1 MEEAPQMT
9 LEAQHG
15 GDVRADDL
23 DRDYRML
30 IDGEWVESA
39 DGGTFQCVDPYTTVA
54 WGQVPIATTEQVD
67 TAVRAARRAFDDTDW
82 PRLPPQ
88 ARAAILRRLGLL
100 IEEHAD
106 RLVHQQ
112 VRENGKLVSEMG
124 PNIRA
129 VAADCHFYAGLAETL
144 HGHTM
149 GAPFPNFM
157 TYTVR
162 EPIGV
167 VAAIT
172 PWNTPL
178 GLLGW
183 KLFPALAAGN
193 TVVAKPSEVTPT
205 STLLLAE
212 LAVEAGVPA
221 GVINVVTGLGPTG
234 EALVRHPEVDKIAF
248 TGSTATG
255 LRIAGIAAERNA
267 RVSLELGGKSP
278 NIIFADADVSNAVN
292 GVMAGVFAATGQ
304 TCIAGSRVLV
314 EDAVYDEVA
323 ATLADRAGRM
333 RHGDPLDAG
342 SQLGPVASR
351 PQLDKVLSYL
361 DLGRDEAELLA
372 GGGRPDEP
380 GFFVQPTVFGDVPL
394 DARIARE
401 EIFGPVASLVRFS
414 GEEEALRIAHDTKY
428 GLAAGVWTNDVK
440 RAHRIASRL
449 RAGSV
454 WVNNYR
460 LLGHGMPFGGF
471 KQSGLGREL
480 GIEALH
486 GYTEVKSVWM
496 DTGNDIAPIWG

>member
-1 MEEAPQMT
+1 MT
-9 LEAQHG
+9 VQADPTG
-15 GDVRADDL
+15 SSDARADDL
-23 DRDYRML
+23 DRPYRML

-39 DGGTFQCVDPYTTVA
+39 DGGTFQCVDPFSTQR
-54 WGQVPIATTEQVD
+54 WGQVPVATDEQVD
-67 TAVRAARRAFDDTDW
+67 QAVRAARSAFQETDW
-82 PRLPPQ
+82 ARQPPQ
-88 ARAAILRRLGLL
+88 RRAAVLRRLGAL

-112 VRENGKLVSEMG
+112 IRENGKLVSEMG
-124 PNIRA
+124 PNIGA
-129 VAADCHFYAGLAETL
+129 VAGDAYFYAGLAEQV

-149 GAPFPNFM
+149 GAPFPNFT

-193 TVVAKPSEVTPT
+193 TVVSKPSEVTPP

-212 LAVEAGVPA
+212 LAVEAGVPR
-221 GVINVVTGLGPTG
+221 GVFNVVTGLGPTG
-234 EALVRHPEVDKIAF
+234 AALVDHPGVDKIAF

-255 LRIAGIAAERNA
+255 LRIGSIAAARGA

-278 NIIFADADVSNAVN
+278 QMIFDDADLSNAVN

-304 TCIAGSRVLV
+304 TCLAGSRVLV
-314 EDAVYDEVA
+314 EDGVYDEFARLLSERA
-323 ATLADRAGRM
+323 ALM
-333 RHGDPLDAG
+333 RHGDPLDPG
-342 SQLGPVASR
+342 SQLGPVASE
-351 PQLDKVLSYL
+351 PQLEKVLSYVEI
-361 DLGRDEAELLA
+361 GRGEAELLA
-372 GGGRPDEP
+372 GGARPEHP
-380 GFFVQPTVFGDVPL
+380 GLFHQPTVFGDVPL

-401 EIFGPVASLVRFS
+401 EIFGPVASLVRFR
-414 GEEEALRIAHDTKY
+414 GEEEALRIANDTNY
-428 GLAAGVWTNDVK
+428 GLAAGVWTENVK
-440 RAHRIASRL
+440 RAHRVASRV
-449 RAGSV
+449 RAGTV

-460 LLGHGMPFGGF
+460 LMGHGMPFGGYQ
-471 KQSGLGREL
+471 QSGMGREL

-486 GYTEVKSVWM
+486 GYTEVKSIWI
-496 DTGNDIAPIWG
+496 DTGNDVAPIWG

>member
-1 MEEAPQMT
+1 MT
-9 LEAQHG
+9 VQTG
-15 GDVRADDL
+15 PTGVGDARADDL

-30 IDGEWVESA
+30 IDGDWVESA
-39 DGGTFQCVDPYTTVA
+39 DGGTFQCVDPFTTVP

-67 TAVRAARRAFDDTDW
+67 QAVRAARRAFEETDW
-82 PRLPPQ
+82 ARQPPA
-88 ARAAILRRLGLL
+88 ARAAVLRRLGLL

-112 VRENGKLVSEMG
+112 IRENGKLVSEMG
-124 PNIRA
+124 PNIKA
-129 VAADCHFYAGLAETL
+129 VAGDCHFYAGLDEQL
-144 HGHTM
+144 DGHTM
-149 GAPFPNFM
+149 GAPFPNFT

-162 EPIGV
+162 EPLGV

-212 LAVEAGVPA
+212 LAVEAGVPK
-221 GVINVVTGLGPTG
+221 GVFNVVTGLGATG
-234 EALVRHPEVDKIAF
+234 AALVDHPGVDKIAF
-248 TGSTATG
+248 TGSTTTG
-255 LRIAGIAAERNA
+255 LRIGATAAARGA

-278 NIIFADADVSNAVN
+278 QIIFDDADLNNAVN

-314 EDAVYDEVA
+314 DAAIYDEFA
-323 ATLADRAGRM
+323 ALLSERAALM
-333 RHGDPLDAG
+333 RHGDPLDAS
-342 SQLGPVASR
+342 SQLGPVASQ
-351 PQLDKVLSYL
+351 PQLEKILSYV
-361 DLGRDEAELLA
+361 DIGKGEADLLA
-372 GGGRPDEP
+372 GGSRPEDT
-380 GFFVQPTVFGDVPL
+380 GFFHQPTVFGDVPL

-401 EIFGPVASLVRFS
+401 EIFGPVASLVRFR
-414 GEEEALRIAHDTKY
+414 GEEEGLRIANDTQF
-428 GLAAGVWTNDVK
+428 GLAAGVWTENVK
-440 RAHRIASRL
+440 RAHRVASRV
-449 RAGSV
+449 RAGTV

-460 LLGHGMPFGGF
+460 LMGHGMPFGGF
-471 KQSGLGREL
+471 QKSGLGREL

-486 GYTEVKSVWM
+486 GYTEVKSVWI
-496 DTGNDIAPIWG
+496 DTGNDVPQIWG

>member
-1 MEEAPQMT
+1 MT
-9 LEAQHG
+9 IHADPALA
-15 GDVRADDL
+15 GDARADDL
-23 DRDYRML
+23 DREYRML
-30 IDGEWVESA
+30 IDGEWVQSA
-39 DGGTFQCVDPYTTVA
+39 DGGTFQCVDPFTTVP
-54 WGQVPIATTEQVD
+54 WGQVPIATDEQVD
-67 TAVRAARRAFDDTDW
+67 QAVRAARRAFEETDW
-82 PRLPPQ
+82 ARQPPA
-88 ARAAILRRLGLL
+88 ARAAVLRRLGLL

-112 VRENGKLVSEMG
+112 IRENGKLVSEMG
-124 PNIRA
+124 PGIRS
-129 VAADCHFYAGLAETL
+129 VAGDCHFYAGLAEQL

-149 GAPFPNFM
+149 GAPFPNFT

-212 LAVEAGVPA
+212 LAVEAGVPR
-221 GVINVVTGLGPTG
+221 GVLNVVTGLGPVG
-234 EALVRHPEVDKIAF
+234 AALVEHPGVDKIAF

-255 LRIAGIAAERNA
+255 LRIGAIAAQRGA

-278 NIIFADADVSNAVN
+278 QIVFDDADVSNAVN

-304 TCIAGSRVLV
+304 TCMAGSRVLV
-314 EDAVYDEVA
+314 EDGVYDAFA
-323 ATLADRAGRM
+323 ALLAERAQQM
-333 RHGDPLDAG
+333 RHGDPLAPS

-351 PQLDKVLSYL
+351 PQLEKIVSYV
-361 DLGRDEAELLA
+361 DIGRGEAQLLA
-372 GGGRPDEP
+372 GGDRPDEP
-380 GFFVQPTVFGDVPL
+380 GFFHRPTIFGDVPL

-401 EIFGPVASLVRFS
+401 EIFGPVASLVRFR
-414 GEEEALRIAHDTKY
+414 GEEEALRIANDTVF
-428 GLAAGVWTNDVK
+428 GLAAGVWTENVR
-440 RAHRIASRL
+440 RAHRVASRV

-454 WVNNYR
+454 WINNYR
-460 LLGHGMPFGGF
+460 LLGHGMPFGGY

-486 GYTEVKSVWM
+486 GYTEVKSVWI
-496 DTGNDIAPIWG
+496 DTGNDVAPIWG